1 MTLSQRQGPAGAVVF
16 LFSAGARHPVAVLKS
31 RPSGP
36 GGARLTREGRA
47 LCLLART
54 LPASLQPTVPRV
66 LARRRE
72 QDTELLLL
80 TGLPCRSAYADLH
93 RDLMPHR
100 RVPVHF
106 RHAAR
111 WLAQLHRA
119 TSRTARPVDLPEL
132 DRIITR
138 ALVASRSLGEDRDL
152 TWVPQL
158 REWCARTPIVTVA
171 CHGDFWARNLMLV
184 TSAGC
189 PPDTDAGV
197 VDWEHF
203 RPRALPSEDLFHFPL
218 TYGLAF
224 PWSRYRRAGALDA
237 FRQTF
242 LEHNGV
248 SREAARYLRTYCDG
262 TGLDP
267 RLLKPLFHLFLLTR
281 AAGHARAGTDDRA
294 PWLEFN
300 RLLAASR
307 ESLFDDIPPG
317 ERTAWTP

>member
-1 MTLSQRQGPAGAVVF
+1 
-16 LFSAGARHPVAVLKS
+16 
-31 RPSGP
+31 
-36 GGARLTREGRA
+36 
-47 LCLLART
+47 
-54 LPASLQPTVPRV
+54 
-66 LARRRE
+66 
-72 QDTELLLL
+72 
-80 TGLPCRSAYADLH
+80 
-93 RDLMPHR
+93 
-100 RVPVHF
+100 
-106 RHAAR
+106 
-111 WLAQLHRA
+111 
-119 TSRTARPVDLPEL
+119 
-132 DRIITR
+132 
-138 ALVASRSLGEDRDL
+138 
-152 TWVPQL
+152 
-158 REWCARTPIVTVA
+158 
-171 CHGDFWARNLMLV
+171 MLV